1 MLTIFAFINFV
12 GSIFNCASCISIFS
26 SIDEIHYKPE
36 KSTQVSNV
44 LAKYFPL
51 EFIVLS
57 FNMGTAVTHK
67 HWFQFII
74 LLPIMLYNS
83 YM

>member
-12 GSIFNCASCISIFS
+12 GSIFNCSL
-26 SIDEIHYKPE
+26 IDEIHYKPE

-44 LAKYFPL
+44 LSKYFPL

-57 FNMGTAVTHK
+57 FNMGTAITHK

-74 LLPIMLYNS
+74 LLPIMLYNL